1 MERNDVELI
10 RSILLGDDSAFSDLV
25 NKYQK
30 SVHALAW
37 RKMEDF
43 QVAEEIAQDA
53 FLQAYKKLATLKNPN
68 QFAGWLYVITNNL
81 CLDWHRRKKPAMQ
94 SLDATDTTLL
104 EKTDYERYLVEQRE
118 KASAEHR
125 RELVRKLLE
134 KLPESERTVVTLHY
148 LGEMTSEAI
157 GRFLG
162 VSVNTIKSRLRRA
175 RKRLKE
181 EELMIRETLGSVQ
194 LPNNFT
200 QNIMDQIDSIEVTA
214 PVNAKPLLPWAALGS
229 VAVLAILLMGV
240 GNQLLTLFQ
249 IPYDL
254 DAQSETSIEIVDSP
268 IILDIQPKPEI
279 QKRNANIVIGN
290 NNGSNKEETEAVLV
304 SENQGDPSNDSILNH
319 NLTQTRSPGEGNVNE
334 IFQTSDGNLIVVSP
348 TGIYKMTED
357 NSEWVLLNNTVP
369 SDTYYKM
376 PMTEWEGVLYIVSED
391 AIYASKDSGITWNS
405 IGSRPS
411 GTAIELFVIEEKFY
425 LVIDDKIFI
434 SMDVGKNWGLFI
446 DGIQNREIT
455 TAAAIGNTIFVG
467 TDRGVFR
474 LKSDRWEQLTVGT
487 FRTIGSM
494 AVTERTI
501 YVVTTPNDT
510 EFTQDEL
517 KTKLIREIMR
527 KETSNK
533 WEIFRSDNLG
543 DSWQKISPKKRGIVD
558 LLPGSNK
565 LGGSVLAAGETL
577 IAFGLGNSYRSHD
590 RGETWTDLGYSID
603 SAGGIHSTFLA
614 INEDTF
620 IKGSFYK
627 LQRTTDGGESWQ
639 PFMKGIVGN
648 QLNRL
653 VSYKDRLYAHSGFE
667 VICSSDGG
675 QTWTNMID
683 DSGNTRLFLFPYIL
697 VANDT
702 FYAFSRDVDNR
713 WRIASLSANNE
724 ILVPVEGLPPIS
736 GYIPNENF
744 IRTSGESD
752 ASIIANGP
760 TETEALT
767 DQYRNLQAMLNVVTI
782 GGLAVSG
789 NIFYVER
796 DGRLFKSYV
805 GHSEW
810 IDTGFN
816 TGEDFSFFRGSL
828 AVNGKTVY
836 VSKDDGHLFQSNDD
850 GENWIEITTH
860 LPLTY
865 KHIRDIVFVDTAVYV
880 VTDKGVLYTQTG
892 DTWNV
897 LTDDTD
903 STIEIVSLAVKG
915 TTIYGVNNSGIYYLD
930 EQDVWVKVSSEVPD
944 QVSKLV
950 IHEDRFYIATKNRG
964 IFHIPID
971 MENR

>member
-37 RKMEDF
+37 RKVEDF

-81 CLDWHRRKKPAMQ
+81 CHDWHRRKKPAMQ
-94 SLDATDTTLL
+94 SLDATDTTIL

-181 EELMIRETLGSVQ
+181 EELMIRKTLGSVQ

-200 QNIMDQIDSIEVTA
+200 QNIMEQIDNIEVTA
-214 PVNAKPLLPWAALGS
+214 PVSSKPLLPWAAIGS
-229 VAVLAILLMGV
+229 AAVIAILLMGV

-249 IPYDL
+249 KPYNL
-254 DAQSETSIEIVDSP
+254 DALSESSIEIVDSP
-268 IILDIQPKPEI
+268 IILEIQPKPEI

-290 NNGSNKEETEAVLV
+290 NHGSNQEESEAVLV

-319 NLTQTRSPGEGNVNE
+319 NWTQTQSPGEGNVNE

-348 TGIYKMTED
+348 TGIYKMAED

-369 SDTYYKM
+369 SDAFSKT
-376 PMTEWEGVLYIVSED
+376 PMAEWNGVLYLVSEQ
-391 AIYASKDSGITWNS
+391 AIYASEDSGITWNS
-405 IGSRPS
+405 IDSRPS
-411 GTAIELFVIEEKFY
+411 GKAIELFIIGETFY
-425 LVIDDKIFI
+425 LVMDDEVYI
-434 SMDVGKNWGLFI
+434 STDVGKNWVLFN
-446 DGIQNREIT
+446 DDIQNREIT
-455 TAAAIGNTIFVG
+455 TAAVIGNTIFIG

-474 LKSDRWEQLTVGT
+474 LNSDTWEQLPVGT

-501 YVVTTPNDT
+501 YVLTTPNDT
-510 EFTQDEL
+510 GFAQDEL
-517 KTKLIREIMR
+517 KTKLVREIMR
-527 KETSNK
+527 KENSNK
-533 WEIFRSDNLG
+533 WEIFRSDNFG
-543 DSWQKISPKKRGIVD
+543 DTWKKITPTKRAIID
-558 LLPGSNK
+558 FIPGASI
-565 LGGSVLAAGETL
+565 LGGSLLAAGETI

-603 SAGGIHSTFLA
+603 SAGGRYSTLLA

-620 IKGSFYK
+620 IKESFYK

-667 VICSSDGG
+667 MIYSSDGG

-702 FYAFSRDVDNR
+702 FYAFSRDGVNR

-724 ILVPVEGLPPIS
+724 MLVPVEGLPPIS

-752 ASIIANGP
+752 ASIIDNGP
-760 TETEALT
+760 AKADALI
-767 DQYRNLQAMLNVVTI
+767 DRIRNLQAMLNVVTI

-789 NIFYVER
+789 NTFYVER

-816 TGEDFSFFRGSL
+816 TGEDFSFFRGGL
-828 AVNGKTVY
+828 AVNGETIFVN
-836 VSKDDGHLFQSNDD
+836 KDDGHLFQSNDG
-850 GENWIEITTH
+850 GENWIDITTH

-897 LTDDTD
+897 LTDGTD

-915 TTIYGVNNSGIYYLD
+915 VTIYGVNNSGIYYLD
-930 EQDVWVKVSSEVPD
+930 EQDVWVKISSDVPD

-950 IHEDRFYIATKNRG
+950 IHENRFYIATKYRG